1 MGDRPRDVG
10 SSRALPPLDVER
22 FTFPTA
28 WLCLL
33 PYVLSWDCLGSFPIQ
48 ATTCYPMPARAMV
61 ST

>member
-1 MGDRPRDVG
+1 MIDLGTLVAV
-10 SSRALPPLDVER
+10 ALGLR
-22 FTFPTA
+22 WMSNAFTFPTA

-48 ATTCYPMPARAMV
+48 ATICYPMPARAMV